1 MVRAACA
8 SRLVSA
14 VRPRP
19 CMMHSLA
26 RFAISTHCL
35 ILAISLHLPQCQ
47 CKQTVF
53 ELSSHIQVRTPQD
66 PHTAIGRA
74 PFEGKQHCGRTSMQR
89 ASSNSSL
96 APILAGSPHVD
107 FTTMS
112 FPVEQNRRD
121 QGVRGRSIPPLLNV
135 SLYCNLLH
143 FGREGRRSGM
153 THWRAGLG
161 GKRPTHRPFL
171 RISTRWWANR
181 ATEPPTRRGSKC
193 FQITSAHIAGNI
205 SSDAA
210 ASLSSS
216 HSQTQV
222 TYWRVNFGADDPSRS
237 HFSKYRP
244 SDGSIRRPNPYST
257 PAPILPGN
265 GNLYSWEYKQRC
277 CSIASN
283 LILVGQGDPLAG
295 RFREK

>member
-1 MVRAACA
+1 
-8 SRLVSA
+8 
-14 VRPRP
+14 
-19 CMMHSLA
+19 MMHSLA

-112 FPVEQNRRD
+112 FPVEQNRPD
-121 QGVRGRSIPPLLNV
+121 QGVRDRSIPPLLNV

-153 THWRAGLG
+153 TRWRASFG
-161 GKRPTHRPFL
+161 GKRPIHGPFF
-171 RISTRWWANR
+171 RISTCWWVNR
-181 ATEPPTRRGSKC
+181 ATEPPLLRGSKC
-193 FQITSAHIAGNI
+193 FQIASAHVAGNM

-222 TYWRVNFGADDPSRS
+222 TRWWVILSGT
-237 HFSKYRP
+237 RP
-244 SDGSIRRPNPYST
+244 SSPNPR
-257 PAPILPGN
+257 PKLPQ
-265 GNLYSWEYKQRC
+265 SH
-277 CSIASN
+277 S
-283 LILVGQGDPLAG
+283 LAHSM
-295 RFREK
+295 RIQMHVE

>member
-1 MVRAACA
+1 
-8 SRLVSA
+8 
-14 VRPRP
+14 
-19 CMMHSLA
+19 MMHSLA

-112 FPVEQNRRD
+112 FPVEQNRPD
-121 QGVRGRSIPPLLNV
+121 QGVRDRSIPPLLNV

-143 FGREGRRSGM
+143 FGKEGRRSGM

-171 RISTRWWANR
+171 RISTRWWVIRSGAL
-181 ATEPPTRRGSKC
+181 P
-193 FQITSAHIAGNI
+193 
-205 SSDAA
+205 SSPDPRPK
-210 ASLSSS
+210 LLRS
-216 HSQTQV
+216 HSHAHSMRVQKTEIAAKPGSTGLKAIDYTAWPTTQ
-222 TYWRVNFGADDPSRS
+222 
-237 HFSKYRP
+237 
-244 SDGSIRRPNPYST
+244 
-257 PAPILPGN
+257 
-265 GNLYSWEYKQRC
+265 
-277 CSIASN
+277 
-283 LILVGQGDPLAG
+283 
-295 RFREK
+295 